1 VEIAGSFGAQPAAPA
16 AAPQQFATDPIG
28 AKALAL
34 DFEREHGV
42 DLTKD
47 GQAMERLGKAWQLA
61 VTELKSV
68 KQTDI
73 NLPFLTA
80 TKNGPL
86 HYQRA
91 VDERTMKTMYA
102 VAKKLG

>member
-1 VEIAGSFGAQPAAPA
+1 
-16 AAPQQFATDPIG
+16 
-28 AKALAL
+28 
-34 DFEREHGV
+34 
-42 DLTKD
+42 
-47 GQAMERLGKAWQLA
+47 MERLAKAWKMA

-68 KQTDI
+68 KSTEI

-91 VDERTMKTMYA
+91 VDDKTMKMLYA